1 MQPLPIYHH
10 LYAANRSSVLLGDC
24 LHILAG
30 QIAGDYVLHLEF
42 VPSSVHLSHRCGLFV
57 IVEPAGAVALRG
69 DQLYTFRQHTALTI
83 AGSVFDYFN
92 QPLGSPPIDRTTAEF
107 PVALCEGVVFRYR
120 RPAPPGPYD
129 TRQRRRRLSAANA
142 VGQGVR
148 GSWYY
153 DLRVTLITPVPL
165 NAETDNLMF
174 LPLQ

>member
-69 DQLYTFRQHTALTI
+69 DQLYTFCQHTALTV
-83 AGSVFDYFN
+83 AGSVFDYLD

-107 PVALCEGVVFRYR
+107 PVALCEGVVFRI
-120 RPAPPGPYD
+120 
-129 TRQRRRRLSAANA
+129 
-142 VGQGVR
+142 VGQLRPGHTIP
-148 GSWYY
+148 GSVGGGY
-153 DLRVTLITPVPL
+153 LLQMQSVERFVVHGITIYGL
-165 NAETDNLMF
+165 L
-174 LPLQ
+174 